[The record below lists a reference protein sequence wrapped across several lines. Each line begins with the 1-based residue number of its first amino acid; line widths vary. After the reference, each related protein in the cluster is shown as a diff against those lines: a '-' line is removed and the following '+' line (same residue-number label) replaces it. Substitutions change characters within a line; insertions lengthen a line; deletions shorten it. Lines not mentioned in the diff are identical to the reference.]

1 MFIYKYINILTCPEK
16 SLFRRCIK
24 GRGTEA
30 IYITGK
36 ITKIT
41 LAVAITLCI
50 AFSFI
55 PVAIAAENTELVNNN
70 INEEITGQSTTNM
83 ATSRISYRLYR
94 RAYATQS
101 RAGTDRRRRVNNA
114 GTDRRR
120 RVNNAGTDR
129 RRVRRVRRVRR
140 ARRARAGRV
149 NSARARTS
157 NSAKWTSSPTIS
169 SIMRSGARF
178 PWRRGIS
185 TAAAMQRV
193 GAGDCW
199 AMSEYLH
206 SRFQAAGY
214 NSRIIQYATS
224 LSPRHRSVQLNQNGE
239 WITVPYRAY
248 GFDRLFV

>member
-1 MFIYKYINILTCPEK
+1 MNKSKCLYIKYMNILTCPEK

-30 IYITGK
+30 IYISEE

-41 LAVAITLCI
+41 LAIAITLCI

-83 ATSRISYRLYR
+83 ATSRISYHLYR
-94 RAYATQS
+94 RAYATQNRRGRVNA
-101 RAGTDRRRRVNNA
+101 RAGRVNARA
-114 GTDRRR
+114 G
-120 RVNNAGTDR
+120 RVN
-129 RRVRRVRRVRR
+129 
-140 ARRARAGRV
+140 ARAGRV
-149 NSARARTS
+149 NST
-157 NSAKWTSSPTIS
+157 KWTSSPTIS
-169 SIMRSGARF
+169 SIMRSGAIF